1 MEYVGEVLD
10 YKQFKSRV
18 KQQAKLGQEHH
29 YFMAL
34 NSDEVIDASYKGNVS
49 RYMNHSCDPNC
60 ETQKVGTSCDRF
72 HFYLSCWYRMLTLE
86 TNLNPQLTSIKLIWK
101 H

>member
-1 MEYVGEVLD
+1 MVICSKIFLVILLNSILVYRGDFVMEYVGEVLD

-18 KQQAKLGQEHH
+18 KQQAKMGQEHH

-60 ETQKVGTSCDRF
+60 ETQKVGHIIF
-72 HFYLSCWYRMLTLE
+72 
-86 TNLNPQLTSIKLIWK
+86 
-101 H
+101 

>member
-1 MEYVGEVLD
+1 MDVYFSGDFVMEYVGEVLD

-18 KQQAKLGQEHH
+18 KQQSKMGQEHH

-60 ETQKVGTSCDRF
+60 ETQKVG
-72 HFYLSCWYRMLTLE
+72 HG
-86 TNLNPQLTSIKLIWK
+86 
-101 H
+101 

>member
-1 MEYVGEVLD
+1 MDSILAYRGDFVMEYVGEVLD

-18 KQQAKLGQEHH
+18 KQQAKMGQEHH

-60 ETQKVGTSCDRF
+60 ETQKVGHIILYT
-72 HFYLSCWYRMLTLE
+72 
-86 TNLNPQLTSIKLIWK
+86 IWHLASSQAMK
-101 H
+101 IIWI